1 MILSIGEQMF
11 IKRGDG
17 KIMSVIE
24 EEELTEEQKKKAQ
37 ALSQKTQTVKESIKT
52 DSSQVKKSGS

>member
-1 MILSIGEQMF
+1 MF